1 MVELENTGSRG
12 IASGTSSQQ
21 HFFTQCNAKV
31 ESYDWLLLMSAEHK
45 LTISVKQPAFSVKQS
60 SNRMG
65 QSNFITFNKWK
76 KV

>member
-31 ESYDWLLLMSAEHK
+31 ESYDWL
-45 LTISVKQPAFSVKQS
+45 
-60 SNRMG
+60 
-65 QSNFITFNKWK
+65 
-76 KV
+76 